1 MAEIS
6 KKFDIKGNGKVGPQ
20 RLISFYDLM
29 QFEECKAIVVS
40 GDEEAFKDMLWQM
53 GVNIVSDTHEI
64 VECNHRP
71 VSLVGKGKTKVEEI
85 WFGPAVIGSQRID
98 PDWINGEFV
107 NWEGKMAA
115 IEDPTMRAILSSMG
129 KQVVSETAFN

>member
-71 VSLVGKGKTKVEEI
+71 LSLVGKGKTKVEEI
-85 WFGPAVIGSQRID
+85 WFGPCVIGSERID
-98 PDWINGEFV
+98 DEYLKGGYAT
-107 NWEGKMAA
+107 WEARVAA
-115 IEDPTMRAILSSMG
+115 LSDPTMRAMLNSMG